1 MLKKWLSP
9 EVASSESLLKPSQK
23 MSGLLIDAIELVSLL

>member
-9 EVASSESLLKPSQK
+9 EVASPESLLKPSQK
-23 MSGLLIDAIELVSLL
+23 MSGLLIT